1 MLFGGLILL
10 FGLGY
15 LIGHLFKLDKY
26 LKGNQNY
33 NNLGLSSMKN
43 KCILLAAFITL
54 ACFTNLPSNAQT
66 SEQASPFKVT
76 ADLVSHFVWRGS
88 MATGSPTPNFQPTL
102 AFTKG
107 NFEIGV
113 WGSTDFVGS
122 YKEID
127 SYISLIARKFKLAFT
142 DYNWNFGQA
151 NYFNYKNSETG
162 HRFEGTIGFTG
173 TEAIPISVTWN
184 TMFYGLDKKSDDST
198 KQAYS
203 TYIELGYSS
212 GPASIFLGFTPWAGY
227 YNNYGVTTFDPGA
240 GKKTFSI
247 VNIGASI
254 TKTLKINETFSLP
267 LKATLVINPSATY
280 SRNDYVHLVFGI
292 TF

>member
-1 MLFGGLILL
+1 MA
-10 FGLGY
+10 
-15 LIGHLFKLDKY
+15 H
-26 LKGNQNY
+26 
-33 NNLGLSSMKN
+33 
-43 KCILLAAFITL
+43 ILLAAFIPL
-54 ACFTNLPSNAQT
+54 ACFTNLPVNAQT
-66 SEQASPFKVT
+66 GGQTSPFKVT
-76 ADLVSHFVWRGS
+76 ADLVSQYVWRGS

-102 AFTKG
+102 AFSKG
-107 NFEIGV
+107 SLEIGI
-113 WGSTDFVGS
+113 WGSTDFIGD
-122 YKEID
+122 YKEVD
-127 SYISLIARKFKLAFT
+127 PYISFTAGQFKLAVT
-142 DYNWNFGQA
+142 DYNWNFDKA
-151 NYFNYKNSETG
+151 NYFNFKNSETG
-162 HRFEGTIGFTG
+162 HRFEGTIGFIG
-173 TEAIPISVTWN
+173 TKAFPISITWN

-227 YNNYGVTTFDPGA
+227 YNNYGVTTFDSGA

-254 TKTLKINETFSLP
+254 TKALKINETFSFP
-267 LKATLVINPSATY
+267 LRATLVINPSATY